1 MKPLHKRLP
10 LLLLFPVLFF
20 ASGCK
25 SGDGKVDVSGTVTF
39 NGKPVE
45 EGTIQFVHTADTA
58 DTVTITDGKYATRI
72 PPGSK
77 KVAVHAYRKTGEF
90 LRDPTDKQSGYP
102 VVSNYIPAKF
112 NDQSELTAEVSKS
125 GGVHNFDLTGEDL
138 IEKTKKK

>member
-1 MKPLHKRLP
+1 MKPLRT
-10 LLLLFPVLFF
+10 LLLLLLPVLF

-45 EGTIQFVHTADTA
+45 EGTVQFVHTADTA
-58 DTVTITDGKYATRI
+58 DTVTITNGKYATRI

-77 KVAVHAYRKTGEF
+77 KIVVHGYRKTGEF

-102 VVSNYIPAKF
+102 VVENYIPSKF
-112 NDQSELTAEVSKS
+112 NQQSELTTEVTQA
-125 GGVHNFDLTGEDL
+125 GGVHNFDLIGDDL
-138 IEKTKKK
+138 IEKAKK

>member
-1 MKPLHKRLP
+1 MKRLP
-10 LLLLFPVLFF
+10 LLLLFSVLF

-45 EGTIQFVHTADTA
+45 EGTVQFVHTADTA
-58 DTVTITDGKYATRI
+58 DTVTITNGKYATRI

-77 KVAVHAYRKTGEF
+77 KIAVHGYRKTGEL

-112 NDQSELTAEVSKS
+112 NDQSELTAEVSAS
-125 GGVHNFDLTGEDL
+125 GGTHDFNLTGEDL
-138 IEKTKKK
+138 IEKTKKP